1 MSERAESRKLVIIG
15 DGNTG
20 KSSLLD
26 IFEKGEYVEM
36 PYHRPTVIHK
46 RNSLKRMKH
55 PTLEGVEITLE
66 L

>member
-20 KSSLLD
+20 KSCLLD
-26 IFEKGEYVEM
+26 IFENGKYVEN
-36 PYHRPTVIHK
+36 PYRPTVFH
-46 RNSLKRMKH
+46 NSSKRMKH

>member
-20 KSSLLD
+20 KSCLLD
-26 IFEKGEYVEM
+26 VFEKGEYVEM
-36 PYHRPTVIHK
+36 PYWRPTVIHK
-46 RNSLKRMKH
+46 RELKRMKH
-55 PTLEGVEITLE
+55 PTLEGVEFTLQ